1 MTFAINPRTY
11 NMQAWFI
18 LVSVLLAVSCGSA
31 ALAEEYT
38 DEELGRTGGGH
49 KPLTSIQAWSE
60 LPKGNASSM
69 MMSAEY
75 STRMGYTEQA
85 IKQSRRAIQRDP
97 DDIDLHQQ
105 LAEALENKMKTQDER
120 DPYLYN
126 ECVKEWL
133 MVLRNEVGDE
143 SGLTWHGIGLP
154 KMQTLYQ
161 DSARGGV
168 AKQHILELTGSM
180 PKAWETNAKYLKR
193 IAKDADAQVAGKII
207 VKPKT
212 SSAPA
217 ASTH

>member
-1 MTFAINPRTY
+1 MH
-11 NMQAWFI
+11 AWFI
-18 LVSVLLAVSCGSA
+18 IVSVLLISSGGSA
-31 ALAEEYT
+31 ALAEQYT
-38 DEELGRTGGGH
+38 DEELGRVGGEH

-69 MMSAEY
+69 MMSSEY
-75 STRMGYTEQA
+75 SLRNGYTEQA
-85 IKQSRRAIQRDP
+85 IKQSRRALQRDP

-105 LAEALENKMKTQDER
+105 LAEALENKIKSQDER

-143 SGLTWHGIGLP
+143 AGMTWHGIGLP

-168 AKQHILELTGSM
+168 AKAHLIELTGSL
-180 PKAWETNAKYLKR
+180 PKGWETNAKYLKR
-193 IAKDADAQVAGKII
+193 IAKDADAHVAGKII
-207 VKPKT
+207 VKPK
-212 SSAPA
+212 SAASAPEHA
-217 ASTH
+217 TH

>member
-1 MTFAINPRTY
+1 
-11 NMQAWFI
+11 MQAWFI
-18 LVSVLLAVSCGSA
+18 LVSVLLVIGCGSA
-31 ALAEEYT
+31 ARAEEYT
-38 DEELGRTGGGH
+38 DEELGRTAGEH

-85 IKQSRRAIQRDP
+85 IKQSRRALQRDP

-105 LAEALENKMKTQDER
+105 LAEALESKIKTQDER

-143 SGLTWHGIGLP
+143 AGLTWHGIGIP

-168 AKQHILELTGSM
+168 AKVHLLELTGSM

-193 IAKDADAQVAGKII
+193 IAKDADAHVNGKIL

-212 SSAPA
+212 SAAPA
-217 ASTH
+217 NDTH

>member
-1 MTFAINPRTY
+1 MH
-11 NMQAWFI
+11 AWFI
-18 LVSVLLAVSCGSA
+18 IISVLLIFSGGSA
-31 ALAEEYT
+31 ALAEQYT
-38 DEELGRTGGGH
+38 DEELGIVGGER
-49 KPLTSIQAWSE
+49 KPLTSIQAWAE

-85 IKQSRRAIQRDP
+85 IKQSRRALQRDP

-105 LAEALENKMKTQDER
+105 LAEALENKIKSQDER

-168 AKQHILELTGSM
+168 AKAHLLELTGSM

-193 IAKDADAQVAGKII
+193 IAKDADANVNGKII
-207 VKPKT
+207 VKPK
-212 SSAPA
+212 SAASAPERE
-217 ASTH
+217 TH

>member
-1 MTFAINPRTY
+1 MH
-11 NMQAWFI
+11 AWFI
-18 LVSVLLAVSCGSA
+18 IISVLLVLSGGSA
-31 ALAEEYT
+31 ALAEQYT
-38 DEELGRTGGGH
+38 DEELGIVGGER
-49 KPLTSIQAWSE
+49 KPLTSIQAWTE

-85 IKQSRRAIQRDP
+85 IKQSRRALQRDP

-105 LAEALENKMKTQDER
+105 LAEALESKIKSQDER

-143 SGLTWHGIGLP
+143 AGLTWHGIGLP

-168 AKQHILELTGSM
+168 AKAHLIELTGSM

-193 IAKDADAQVAGKII
+193 IAKDADANVNGKII
-207 VKPKT
+207 VKPK
-212 SSAPA
+212 SAASAPERE
-217 ASTH
+217 TH

>member
-1 MTFAINPRTY
+1 MH
-11 NMQAWFI
+11 AWFI
-18 LVSVLLAVSCGSA
+18 IISVLLVFSGSA
-31 ALAEEYT
+31 ALAEKYT
-38 DEELGRTGGGH
+38 DEELGISGGEH
-49 KPLTSIQAWSE
+49 KPLTSIQAWAE

-85 IKQSRRAIQRDP
+85 IKQSRRALQRDP

-105 LAEALENKMKTQDER
+105 LAEALENKIKSQDER
-120 DPYLYN
+120 DPYLFN

-143 SGLTWHGIGLP
+143 AGLTWHGIGLP

-168 AKQHILELTGSM
+168 AKAHLIELTGSM
-180 PKAWETNAKYLKR
+180 PKAWETNSKYLKR
-193 IAKDADAQVAGKII
+193 IAKDADAHVNGKIL
-207 VKPKT
+207 VKPK
-212 SSAPA
+212 SATAPEHD
-217 ASTH
+217 TH

>member
-1 MTFAINPRTY
+1 MH
-11 NMQAWFI
+11 AWSI
-18 LVSVLLAVSCGSA
+18 LISVLLLVSSGA
-31 ALAEEYT
+31 AAFAEKYT
-38 DEELGRTGGGH
+38 DEELGITGGER

-75 STRMGYTEQA
+75 SNRMGYTDQA
-85 IKQSRRAIQRDP
+85 IKMSRRALQRDP
-97 DDIDLHQQ
+97 DDIDLHQA
-105 LAEALENKMKTQDER
+105 LAEALENKIKAQDDR

-168 AKQHILELTGSM
+168 AKQHILDLTGSM
-180 PKAWETNAKYLKR
+180 PKPWETNSKYLKR
-193 IAKDADAQVAGKII
+193 IAKDADSQVAGK
-207 VKPKT
+207 VLAKPKT
-212 SSAPA
+212 SAQPSPA
-217 ASTH
+217 SETH

>member
-1 MTFAINPRTY
+1 MH
-11 NMQAWFI
+11 AWFI
-18 LVSVLLAVSCGSA
+18 IISILLAFSGGSA
-31 ALAEEYT
+31 ALAEQYT
-38 DEELGRTGGGH
+38 DEELGIVGGER
-49 KPLTSIQAWSE
+49 KPLTSIQAWTE

-69 MMSAEY
+69 MMGAEY

-85 IKQSRRAIQRDP
+85 IKQSRRALQRDP

-143 SGLTWHGIGLP
+143 AGLTWHGIGLP

-168 AKQHILELTGSM
+168 AKAHLIELTGSM

-193 IAKDADAQVAGKII
+193 IAKDADATVNGKII
-207 VKPKT
+207 VKPK
-212 SSAPA
+212 SSASAPERQ
-217 ASTH
+217 TH

>member
-1 MTFAINPRTY
+1 MH
-11 NMQAWFI
+11 AWFI
-18 LVSVLLAVSCGSA
+18 IVSVLLVFSGGSA
-31 ALAEEYT
+31 ALAEQYT
-38 DEELGRTGGGH
+38 DEELGIVGGEH
-49 KPLTSIQAWSE
+49 KPMTSIQAWAE

-85 IKQSRRAIQRDP
+85 IKQSRRALQRDP

-105 LAEALENKMKTQDER
+105 LAEALENKIKTQDER
-120 DPYLYN
+120 DPYLFN

-143 SGLTWHGIGLP
+143 AGLTWHGIGIP

-168 AKQHILELTGSM
+168 AKAHLLELTGSM

-193 IAKDADAQVAGKII
+193 IAKDADAHVNGKIL
-207 VKPKT
+207 VKPK
-212 SSAPA
+212 SAA
-217 ASTH
+217 APEHDTH

>member
-1 MTFAINPRTY
+1 MRVLY
-11 NMQAWFI
+11 I
-18 LVSVLLAVSCGSA
+18 LISVLLALGSNVA
-31 ALAEEYT
+31 AFAEQYS
-38 DEELGRTGGGH
+38 DEELGIVGSER

-75 STRMGYTEQA
+75 STRMGYVDQA
-85 IKQSRRAIQRDP
+85 IKQSRRALQRDP
-97 DDIDLHQQ
+97 DDLDLHMA
-105 LAEALENKMKTQDER
+105 LAEALENKIKTQDDR

-133 MVLRNEVGDE
+133 LVLRNEVGDE

-180 PKAWETNAKYLKR
+180 PKPWETNTKYLKR
-193 IAKDADAQVAGKII
+193 IAKDADAHVAGKVLI
-207 VKPKT
+207 KPKT
-212 SSAPA
+212 SAHPAPEND
-217 ASTH
+217 TH

>member
-1 MTFAINPRTY
+1 MH
-11 NMQAWFI
+11 AWFI
-18 LVSVLLAVSCGSA
+18 IISILLAFSGGAA
-31 ALAEEYT
+31 ALAEQYT
-38 DEELGRTGGGH
+38 DEELGIVGGEH
-49 KPLTSIQAWSE
+49 RPLTSIQAWTE

-85 IKQSRRAIQRDP
+85 IKQSRRALQRDP

-143 SGLTWHGIGLP
+143 AGLTWHGIGLP

-168 AKQHILELTGSM
+168 AKAHLIELTGSM

-193 IAKDADAQVAGKII
+193 IAKDADATVNGKII
-207 VKPKT
+207 VKPK
-212 SSAPA
+212 SAASAPERE
-217 ASTH
+217 TH